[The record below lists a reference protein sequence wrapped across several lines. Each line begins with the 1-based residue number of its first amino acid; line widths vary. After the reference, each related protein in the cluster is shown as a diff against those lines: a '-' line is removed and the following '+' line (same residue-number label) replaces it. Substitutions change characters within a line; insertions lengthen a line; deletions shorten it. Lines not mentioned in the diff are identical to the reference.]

1 MLILDKLDH
10 LKSPKILPSTVD
22 YYTLGFCLLKFCPNH
37 LTFSKNRNIFIIF
50 RLCNCLSYLTVF

>member
-10 LKSPKILPSTVD
+10 LKSPKIFPTTVD
-22 YYTLGFCLLKFCPNH
+22 YYTLGFYLLKFCPNH

-50 RLCNCLSYLTVF
+50 LLCNCLSYLTVF